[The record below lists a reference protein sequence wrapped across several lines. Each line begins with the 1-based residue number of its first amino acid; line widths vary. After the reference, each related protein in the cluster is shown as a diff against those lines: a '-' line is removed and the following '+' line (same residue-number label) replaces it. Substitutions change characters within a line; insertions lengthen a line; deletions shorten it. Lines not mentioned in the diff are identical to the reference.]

1 MLCTACCH
9 HPGEVK
15 HVVRLDSRG
24 LVGVFLKFVFLVVW
38 PGPNWKLW
46 QRPVV
51 QSFVAS
57 LGYLPD
63 ARTWDLLLQTLV
75 RKPEGK
81 LWSGVEHA

>member
-1 MLCTACCH
+1 MLCAACCH

-15 HVVRLDSRG
+15 HVVRLDSLWVW
-24 LVGVFLKFVFLVVW
+24 LVGVFLKFGILVVW

-63 ARTWDLLLQTLV
+63 ARTWDLLLQALV
-75 RKPEGK
+75 D
-81 LWSGVEHA
+81 SDTA

>member
-15 HVVRLDSRG
+15 HVVRLVSLWVW
-24 LVGVFLKFVFLVVW
+24 LVGVFLTLGILVVW

-46 QRPVV
+46 QRPVD

-63 ARTWDLLLQTLV
+63 ARTWDVLLLQALV
-75 RKPEGK
+75 DT
-81 LWSGVEHA
+81 A